1 MNNQS
6 NGRDPAGVD
15 DFSLVLG
22 GPLYQLWRRTKL
34 TGGALELARRRI
46 VTIAVIAWIPLL
58 ILSILDGTAV
68 GNAVTVPFLFDV
80 DAHVRFL
87 VVVPLMIAAE
97 LVVHLRTRVVVAQF
111 VAQGLVPDTLR
122 RDFDNVL
129 GNATRLRNSVFAELL
144 LVALV
149 YVVGIFVVW
158 RYYMVLDVPT
168 WYATPEGGQVRP
180 RLAGWWYFLVSL
192 PFFQFLLLRWYFR
205 LFIWA
210 RFLWQTSRLPLAYS
224 PLHPDKVGG
233 IGFLSG
239 FVRAFAPLLL
249 AQGALL
255 AGTLANAIFYEGAV
269 LTNFYVEIVAYTAL
283 VVFVIVGP
291 MLVFMPPLAAVK
303 RNGLREY
310 SQFAR
315 RYADEFTQKWLRDI
329 PPRDETLVGSA
340 DIQSLADLGNSFDSV
355 RSMSVV
361 PVSRATIVQL
371 VVVVLLPLVPLL
383 LTLVSLEELLKR
395 VVKVIL

>member
-1 MNNQS
+1 MP
-6 NGRDPAGVD
+6 R
-15 DFSLVLG
+15 
-22 GPLYQLWRRTKL
+22 
-34 TGGALELARRRI
+34 
-46 VTIAVIAWIPLL
+46 
-58 ILSILDGTAV
+58 
-68 GNAVTVPFLFDV
+68 
-80 DAHVRFL
+80 
-87 VVVPLMIAAE
+87 
-97 LVVHLRTRVVVAQF
+97 
-111 VAQGLVPDTLR
+111 
-122 RDFDNVL
+122 
-129 GNATRLRNSVFAELL
+129 RLRNSVFAELL

-192 PFFQFLLLRWYFR
+192 PFFQFLLLRGISGCSSGRDSSGRPHASPWRIRRCIRTRSRHR
-205 LFIWA
+205 LPVGIRPRVRAPVVGA
-210 RFLWQTSRLPLAYS
+210 RRAARRHARQCHFLRGRGADELPTSRSWRTPRS
-224 PLHPDKVGG
+224 W
-233 IGFLSG
+233 
-239 FVRAFAPLLL
+239 
-249 AQGALL
+249 
-255 AGTLANAIFYEGAV
+255 
-269 LTNFYVEIVAYTAL
+269 
-283 VVFVIVGP
+283 VFVIVGP

-329 PPRDETLVGSA
+329 PPRERNHSSA
-340 DIQSLADLGNSFDSV
+340 APISSPWRTSDNSFDSV

-383 LTLVSLEELLKR
+383 LT
-395 VVKVIL
+395 